1 MKNFAWNSCRKRV
14 IKLKLMIL
22 NIIIGGVLIFISYE
36 IGRLVQSERDRKYSF
51 DDFMEICKLYKE
63 IEGMK
68 RTTVNASDLIEWI
81 ESWMHNQEFVSP
93 PTTGEIVKHIKEMVK

>member
-1 MKNFAWNSCRKRV
+1 MK
-14 IKLKLMIL
+14 IMIL

-36 IGRLVQSERDRKYSF
+36 IGRLVQSEHDRKHSF
-51 DDFMEICKLYKE
+51 DDFMEICKLHKE
-63 IEGMK
+63 INEIK
-68 RTTVNASDLIEWI
+68 REMVNASDLIEWI